1 MNTTGAPLTDKVALI
16 TGGARR
22 LGAHIARVLHN
33 EGMNLL
39 LHYRTSVTE
48 ARGLQEELNAKRA
61 ESVLLVGS
69 DLLNLAKLDRLV
81 DQATESFG
89 RLDVLVN
96 NASSFYATPI
106 GATTEE
112 QWTDLIGTN
121 LKAPFFLAQAAARAL
136 GESQGCVINLIDIYA
151 DRPLRGHSVYSLAKA
166 GLAALTRSLAIEL
179 GPHVR
184 VNGIAPGAVLWP
196 ENDTNQIAQQRLIS
210 NTPLKRI
217 GQLDDISSALLYLVR
232 DAPFVSGQILNVD
245 GGRSVVS

>member
-22 LGAHIARVLHN
+22 LGANIARVLHN

-106 GATTEE
+106 GETTEE

-121 LKAPFFLAQAAARAL
+121 LKAPFFLAQAAAGAL
-136 GESQGCVINLIDIYA
+136 GDSQGCVINLIDIYA
-151 DRPLRGHSVYSLAKA
+151 ERPLRGHSVYSLAKA

-196 ENDTNQIAQQRLIS
+196 ENDTNQVAQQRLIS
-210 NTPLKRI
+210 STPLKRV
-217 GQLDDISSALLYLVR
+217 GRPDDISSALLYLVR
-232 DAPFVSGQILNVD
+232 DAPFVNGQILNVD
-245 GGRSVVS
+245 GGRSVAS

>member
-61 ESVLLVGS
+61 GSVLLVGS

-106 GATTEE
+106 GETPKSSG
-112 QWTDLIGTN
+112 LISSEPISKRLSSW
-121 LKAPFFLAQAAARAL
+121 LK
-136 GESQGCVINLIDIYA
+136 
-151 DRPLRGHSVYSLAKA
+151 PLQERLAKA
-166 GLAALTRSLAIEL
+166 KVALSI
-179 GPHVR
+179 
-184 VNGIAPGAVLWP
+184 
-196 ENDTNQIAQQRLIS
+196 
-210 NTPLKRI
+210 
-217 GQLDDISSALLYLVR
+217 
-232 DAPFVSGQILNVD
+232 
-245 GGRSVVS
+245 